1 MPMDHVEPRLSRFTP
16 TARKTGRLHDALKDV
31 VRLTIV
37 ASAVLLVIGSFLGWV
52 EVYLPYRGWFEM
64 TSFERA
70 SDGGITL
77 ELGLALFALAWSDR
91 ATTSRL
97 AVLVAA
103 PAVLG
108 IVGVLDL
115 RVAGDSLQGYLDS
128 IAPSGGHGYLL
139 PGFWMTVGGAT
150 LATLAGVV
158 RIWRVRGETRW
169 TFGVRRST
177 AGGFV
182 GGVVGAIVGFVA
194 GIAIGDRV
202 GANSIGGAAGSVLV
216 LFAIAFGFAGTWL
229 GAWAGRLVA
238 SAFQRT

>member
-1 MPMDHVEPRLSRFTP
+1 MDHVEPRLSRFTP
-16 TARKTGRLHDALKDV
+16 TAPKTGRLHDALKDA

-37 ASAVLLVIGSFLGWV
+37 ASAVLLVVGSFLSWV

-91 ATTSRL
+91 ATGSRL

-108 IVGVLDL
+108 IVGILDL
-115 RVAGDSLQGYLDS
+115 RVAADSLHGYLDS
-128 IAPSGGHGYLL
+128 IVPSGGHGYLL

-158 RIWRVRGETRW
+158 RIWRARRETRW
-169 TFGVRRST
+169 AVGVRRAT
-177 AGGFV
+177 AGGFL
-182 GGVVGAIVGFVA
+182 GAVVGAIVGFVA

-216 LFAIAFGFAGTWL
+216 LFAIVFGFAGTWL
-229 GAWAGRLVA
+229 GAWAGRTVA
-238 SAFQRT
+238 SAFQRP